1 MKLAKFFCGVL
12 INDTVNIDDMNTILN
27 DEFGEIETISKISK
41 FTETDYYFNE
51 MGEVNR
57 YWVVFKNLLEI
68 DRLSNLK
75 KMANEIEGK
84 FSTDLKRDVNLDPGY
99 LTAAKVVLASTK
111 NFTHRIYIGNDIFAE
126 VTLYYK
132 KGTFR
137 EWPWS
142 YADYKS
148 KYGIDFFNGIR
159 RKYMKDI
166 KRKKEF

>member
-1 MKLAKFFCGVL
+1 MEKSAKFFCGVL
-12 INDTVNIDDMNTILN
+12 INDTINIDDLNTILRN
-27 DEFGEIETISKISK
+27 EFGEIETISKISK
-41 FTETDYYFNE
+41 FIETDYYFNE
-51 MGEVNR
+51 MGEIDR
-57 YWVVFKNLLEI
+57 YWIVFK
-68 DRLSNLK
+68 
-75 KMANEIEGK
+75 
-84 FSTDLKRDVNLDPGY
+84 DLKSIENLSKIKKIANKIENEFLIDNNRCVNLDPGY

-148 KYGIDFFNGIR
+148 KYGINFFNDIR
-159 RKYMKDI
+159 KKYMKDI
-166 KRKKEF
+166 KE